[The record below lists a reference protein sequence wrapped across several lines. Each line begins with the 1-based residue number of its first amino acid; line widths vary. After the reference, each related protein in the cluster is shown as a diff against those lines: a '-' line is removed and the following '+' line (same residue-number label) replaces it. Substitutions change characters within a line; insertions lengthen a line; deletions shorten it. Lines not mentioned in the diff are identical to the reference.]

1 MMWVRV
7 FQGSAARRL
16 RAGLLLAGLPLMV
29 LAGCKESAPP
39 PQAGP
44 PPAVVVVRVE
54 RSEISR
60 GAEFIGRVEAIDKQ
74 EVRAR
79 ITGFLYARHF
89 EEGAEVKAN
98 DLLFTIEQ
106 APFAA
111 EVALR
116 QAAVERSEAELRNAT
131 LQVERGQELLR
142 TNAIPQSTVDDR
154 ITAQAAA
161 QAALN
166 SAKAQ
171 LEQAQIQYGYTT
183 IRAAFD
189 GRAGRSPLSPGNVV
203 SPDSGVLVQIVR
215 DDPIRVTF
223 PVTQREL
230 LTFRRAEG
238 ASGTNAVQVLVR
250 LPDGSLLPT
259 AGRIDFIDVSAN
271 RSTDSVQVVAQVPNA
286 QHLLTDGQA
295 VAVVVRAVQ
304 PEQAIVIPQSAL
316 QIDQQGAFVL
326 AVGAQNRVEV
336 KRIRTTAGP
345 DGQTVVTEGLE
356 PGQLIIVEGS
366 QRARPG
372 QPVTPRLQEVPPP
385 GATPTRATAPATTP
399 AAPAGATP
407 PGAPAGAT
415 PPGAPAGATPPG
427 APAGATPP
435 GAPAGA
441 TPPGAPAPATTPA
454 RGG

>member
-16 RAGLLLAGLPLMV
+16 RAGLLLAGLPLAM

-98 DLLFTIEQ
+98 ELLFTIEQ

-161 QAALN
+161 QAAVN

-238 ASGTNAVQVLVR
+238 ASGTSGVQVLVR
-250 LPDGSLLPT
+250 LPDGTLLPT

-326 AVGAQNRVEV
+326 AVGAENKVEV
-336 KRIRTTAGP
+336 KRIRTTPGP

-372 QPVTPRLQEVPPP
+372 QPVTPRQQQAPP
-385 GATPTRATAPATTP
+385 GATPVRAPATPPGATPPATPP
-399 AAPAGATP
+399 AAPAGATPPAPP

-415 PPGAPAGATPPG
+415 PPA
-427 APAGATPP
+427 
-435 GAPAGA
+435 
-441 TPPGAPAPATTPA
+441 APAPATTPA

>member
-1 MMWVRV
+1 MAWDRV
-7 FQGSAARRL
+7 LVGSAARRVS
-16 RAGLLLAGLPLMV
+16 RALLLAALPLAV
-29 LAGCKESAPP
+29 LAGCKDSAPP
-39 PQAGP
+39 AQQAGA
-44 PPAVVVVRVE
+44 PPAVVVTRVE
-54 RSEISR
+54 RVAISR
-60 GAEFIGRVEAIDKQ
+60 GSEFIGRVEAIDKQ
-74 EVRAR
+74 DVRAR

-89 EEGAEVKAN
+89 EEGAPVKAN

-116 QAAVERSEAELRNAT
+116 QAAVERAEAELRNAT

-154 ITAQAAA
+154 ITAQAAS

-203 SPDSGVLVQIVR
+203 GPDTGILVQIVR
-215 DDPIRVTF
+215 DNPIRVSF

-230 LTFRRAEG
+230 LRFRRDG
-238 ASGTNAVQVLVR
+238 GQTGPDAVQVLVR
-250 LPDGSLLPT
+250 LPDGTLLGT
-259 AGRIDFIDVSAN
+259 AGRVDFIDVTAN

-286 QHLLTDGQA
+286 QRLLTDGQA
-295 VAVVVRAVQ
+295 VAVVVREGQ
-304 PEQAIVIPQSAL
+304 PQQAIVIPQSAL
-316 QIDQQGAFVL
+316 QIDQQGPFVL
-326 AVGAQNRVEV
+326 LVGAENRVEV
-336 KRIRTTAGP
+336 KRVRTTAGP

-356 PGQLIIVEGS
+356 PGQLIIIEGS

-372 QPVTPRLQEVPPP
+372 QPVTPRQQEAPPP
-385 GATPTRATAPATTP
+385 GATPT
-399 AAPAGATP
+399 
-407 PGAPAGAT
+407 
-415 PPGAPAGATPPG
+415 
-427 APAGATPP
+427 
-435 GAPAGA
+435 
-441 TPPGAPAPATTPA
+441 TPA